1 MDSSHRQTPEE
12 TRGKI
17 MVAAQNLFVKK
28 GYFNT
33 SVPDIVNESGIS
45 IGSIYHHFQNKQ
57 DLAKALY
64 QDTLQSFTK
73 EIVKRTQNIKE
84 LRLRLYTLVQYL
96 YELCDNDPIKMEYML
111 FIRHTEIDPNHV
123 PVCLAEP
130 FQMVTDWIRKDFEG
144 GIIKGGYPELLAGV
158 FMGGILKVIE
168 LRLRGVLKCTLKDVL
183 AETFEAAYKTLEF

>member
-1 MDSSHRQTPEE
+1 MNSSRHQTPEE
-12 TRGKI
+12 TKEKI
-17 MVAAQNLFVKK
+17 MVTARNLFVTK

-33 SVPDIVNESGIS
+33 SIPDIVKESGIS

-64 QDTLQSFTK
+64 QDTLQSFTT
-73 EIVKRTQNIKE
+73 EMIKRTQNIKE
-84 LRLRLYTLVQYL
+84 LRARLYILVQYL

-111 FIRHTEIDPNHV
+111 FIRHTEIDPSHV

-130 FQMVTDWIRKDFEG
+130 FQMVANWIGKDIEDGAIKEG
-144 GIIKGGYPELLAGV
+144 NPELLTGI

-168 LRLRGVLKCTLKDVL
+168 LRLRGVLKGTLKDVL
-183 AETFEAAYKTLEF
+183 AETFEAAYKTIEF

>member
-1 MDSSHRQTPEE
+1 MDSLRRQTPEE
-12 TRGKI
+12 TREKI
-17 MVAAQNLFVKK
+17 MVTAQNLFVTK

-33 SVPDIVNESGIS
+33 SIPDIVKESGIS

-64 QDTLQSFTK
+64 QDTSQSFTK
-73 EIVKRTQNIKE
+73 EIIKRTQNIKE
-84 LRLRLYTLVQYL
+84 LRLRLYILVHYL
-96 YELCDNDPIKMEYML
+96 YELCDFDPIKMEYML
-111 FIRHTEIDPNHV
+111 FIRHAEIDPSHV

-130 FQMVTDWIRKDFEG
+130 FQMVTDWIRREIEDG
-144 GIIKGGYPELLAGV
+144 TIKGGNPELLAGI

-183 AETFEAAYKTLEF
+183 AETFEAAYKTLEY